1 MTFSTS
7 VRQDRESHCLL
18 LFGDKNVKIV
28 SNFERME
35 TFGKSGGF
43 LKDRLMVDFRVKVKK
58 V

>member
-1 MTFSTS
+1 ML
-7 VRQDRESHCLL
+7 DRTESLIVY
-18 LFGDKNVKIV
+18 GDKNVKIV

-35 TFGKSGGF
+35 TFGRSGGF